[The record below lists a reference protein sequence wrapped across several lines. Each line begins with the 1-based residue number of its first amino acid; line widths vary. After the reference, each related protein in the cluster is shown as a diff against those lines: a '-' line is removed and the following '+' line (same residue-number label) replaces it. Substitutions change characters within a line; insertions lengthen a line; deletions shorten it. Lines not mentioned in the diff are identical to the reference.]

1 MTKLL
6 ALYINF
12 LGDKYCGMKREMMFE
27 VNVNLAESYLH
38 GVAKGMNG
46 NYAINIQGGRTGI
59 ALPQELLGPDPNMY
73 AEALLNFRTN
83 SGIVS
88 LRSEIEVGKDM
99 IEIFDDRLLEKL
111 ALEEP
116 YAIEILL
123 LEDSEVLR

>member
-1 MTKLL
+1 
-6 ALYINF
+6 
-12 LGDKYCGMKREMMFE
+12 MFE
-27 VNVNLAESYLH
+27 VNVNLAESYLQ

-59 ALPQELLGPDPNMY
+59 VLPKELIGPDPNMY
-73 AEALLNFRTN
+73 AQALLNFRTN